1 MGQSEIFRCGK
12 ERVWLAL
19 KAPIFTCTFQ
29 DDHVFP
35 QDDSKV
41 FCSLDF
47 IKLVFSNSV
56 AGSDGLLSPADSQS
70 VTLVRVKLHTPFSLP
85 SGFYIL

>member
-1 MGQSEIFRCGK
+1 MVGFKGHH
-12 ERVWLAL
+12 LHMHF
-19 KAPIFTCTFQ
+19 P
-29 DDHVFP
+29 DHVFP

-47 IKLVFSNSV
+47 IKLLFSNSV

-70 VTLVRVKLHTPFSLP
+70 VTLVWVKLHTQSVSHLVSTYCS
-85 SGFYIL
+85 SGWIVTVYGHK

>member
-1 MGQSEIFRCGK
+1 MVGFKGHH
-12 ERVWLAL
+12 LHMHF
-19 KAPIFTCTFQ
+19 PG
-29 DDHVFP
+29 DVFH

-70 VTLVRVKLHTPFSLP
+70 VTLVRVKLHTPISLP

>member
-1 MGQSEIFRCGK
+1 MVGFKGHH
-12 ERVWLAL
+12 LHMHF
-19 KAPIFTCTFQ
+19 P
-29 DDHVFP
+29 DHVFP
-35 QDDSKV
+35 QDDSMV

-56 AGSDGLLSPADSQS
+56 AGSDGLLSPGDSQS
-70 VTLVRVKLHTPFSLP
+70 VTLVRVKLHTPISLP